1 MQFLRPTGHISLPVM
16 CRLEITPA
24 FDIKGEGSDSVPVNK
39 ESTDN
44 SRLLL
49 KKKRWYTGSQWIAHF
64 WMVYLPVFCYDTKN
78 T

>member
-16 CRLEITPA
+16 CRLEVTPA

-44 SRLLL
+44 SRLL
-49 KKKRWYTGSQWIAHF
+49 F
-64 WMVYLPVFCYDTKN
+64 
-78 T
+78 

>member
-16 CRLEITPA
+16 CRREVTPA
-24 FDIKGEGSDSVPVNK
+24 FDIQGEGSDSVPVNK

-49 KKKRWYTGSQWIAHF
+49 KKKKRWYTGSQG
-64 WMVYLPVFCYDTKN
+64 VSG
-78 T
+78 